1 MALKQAA
8 MLVVGGAMFFFPE
21 PITSVIGAILV
32 LAAFGLEDEAPVGG
46 A

>member
-8 MLVVGGAMFFFPE
+8 MLLVGGAMFLFPE
-21 PITSVIGAILV
+21 PITTVIGSILV